1 MNNKSKLKSM
11 NFSDILNIV
20 EASNTSDS
28 IYEEAAVNSPK
39 NTRRRNHRIYIN
51 YIYVPIIG
59 FYML

>member
-1 MNNKSKLKSM
+1 M
-11 NFSDILNIV
+11 NFSDISNIA
-20 EASNTSDS
+20 EASNTSDN

-51 YIYVPIIG
+51 YIYAPIIG